1 MNTREE
7 TNPAGVP
14 ARAKQAGETLPPQVA
29 GVEPCVWTERMLAAL
44 VRGVKGNQWFALID
58 KVYADATLRKA
69 WERVKSNA
77 GGSGVDNMTIE
88 RFAKTCPRGLFDL
101 KEQLKESRYKPSP
114 IKRVWIPKPCTNEKR
129 PLGIPTVRDR
139 IVQTALRMVIEPIFE
154 HAFAEHSYGF
164 RPGRGC
170 KDALRQVETQ
180 LNSGRTWVVDADIK
194 GYFDAIPKDRLMGL
208 VSEKI
213 TDGRVLTLIRSY
225 LDQGVMAGGEEREPT
240 EQGTPQ
246 GAVISPLL
254 ANIYLNPLDHEMEAS
269 GAHMVRYADDFVILC
284 WSEREAQAVLE
295 RVRAWMQENGLLL
308 HPVKTRIVDATQ
320 EGGFDF
326 LGYHFERGKKWPSG
340 KSMTRIK
347 DKIRAHTPR
356 SNGHSLGCIIED
368 LNGTLRGW
376 FGYYKHVR
384 RYVLLG
390 MDKYVRGR
398 LRSILRQRCG
408 RAGRGR
414 GKDHQRWPNHYFS
427 DAGLFS
433 LTQAHVI
440 ACRSP

>member
-1 MNTREE
+1 
-7 TNPAGVP
+7 
-14 ARAKQAGETLPPQVA
+14 
-29 GVEPCVWTERMLAAL
+29 MLAAL
-44 VRGVKGNQWFALID
+44 ERGVKGNQWFALID
-58 KVYADATLRKA
+58 KVYADATLSRA

-101 KEQLKESRYKPSP
+101 KEQLKQSRYQPSP

-154 HAFAEHSYGF
+154 HTFAQHSYGF

-170 KDALRQVETQ
+170 KDALRQVESQ
-180 LNSGRTWVVDADIK
+180 LNSGRPWVVDADIK

-213 TDGRVLTLIRSY
+213 TDGRVLSLIRSY
-225 LDQGVMAGGEEREPT
+225 LDQGVMDGSEEHEPT

-254 ANIYLNPLDHEMEAS
+254 ANIYLNPLDHEMETS
-269 GAHMVRYADDFVILC
+269 GAHMVRYADDFVIMC
-284 WSEREAQAVLE
+284 SSEREAHEVLE
-295 RVRAWMQENGLLL
+295 RVRAWMQENGLQL
-308 HPVKTRIVDATQ
+308 HPVKTRIVDASQ

-326 LGYHFERGKKWPSG
+326 LGYHFERGKKWPSR
-340 KSMTRIK
+340 KSQTRIK
-347 DKIRAHTPR
+347 DKIRAHTR
-356 SNGHSLGCIIED
+356 RTNGENLDYTVQSM
-368 LNGTLRGW
+368 NRVLRGW
-376 FGYYKHVR
+376 FAYYKHAR
-384 RYVLLG
+384 RYVMEGL
-390 MDKYVRGR
+390 DKYVRGR
-398 LRSILRQRCG
+398 LRSILRERS
-408 RAGRGR
+408 RYRGRGR
-414 GKDHQRWPNHYFS
+414 RQDHQEWPNHYFS
-427 DAGLFS
+427 EAGLFS
-433 LTQAHVI
+433 LMQAHVL